1 MGILLD
7 PSKQFI
13 SIEIFYVEEVLKHGN
28 SIFHFIR
35 SADDLAEWKS
45 KGYVVEGEAAS
56 VSPTTPSMEAKQT
69 PDKLISKLITH
80 WTKPTWK
87 DQNIIISRSLKTTAT
102 GDGTV
107 NELDG
112 VKQQVNDLAGNNELL
127 KNAIDLNRELGT
139 ESYDERVVLPLV
151 RSLFPVVDFIHDAQA
166 ALATNTPRYQRA
178 IQYLDGL
185 HTQIAQ
191 FLASYGIE
199 IFRHDA
205 EEKFNPK
212 LMQPIKREPTGDRK
226 LTSCIAASLQC
237 GFKKDERILRLEKVS
252 LYKHEEQEKNVK
264 GKEL

>member
-1 MGILLD
+1 ME
-7 PSKQFI
+7 KHRKNQ
-13 SIEIFYVEEVLKHGN
+13 EQIFN
-28 SIFHFIR
+28 
-35 SADDLAEWKS
+35 DLA
-45 KGYVVEGEAAS
+45 
-56 VSPTTPSMEAKQT
+56 TTMGQVFTLFNESLSEDVT
-69 PDKLISKLITH
+69 TRVTGLLPDWDIYHKKM
-80 WTKPTWK
+80 
-87 DQNIIISRSLKTTAT
+87 AY
-102 GDGTV
+102 
-107 NELDG
+107 ELDG